1 MKTTTRIAGAMFAI
15 FAAVWLSA
23 AGEGAAQQAFS
34 VSLIAPG
41 APVASGETAIVRV
54 RVEGDITLLPGL
66 QATAEGG
73 EVAGVLA
80 PTPVAADVAEGAIFV
95 TRATP
100 GVARVSVAFAGTVM
114 AETEARFA
122 GAGAIEVLTT
132 LDAGPDAAART
143 WRYEVVDGSGS
154 VVATLQTSTNGDAP
168 TGSAPA
174 DGLAPGRYV
183 VRQVFG
189 NDTGTDCDAGRF
201 YEVVSPA
208 GGSAVIE
215 LASTPVA
222 IEFTVRPCAGLPAE
236 LAVDIPVDVIAP
248 GPGGGV
254 VGEPAVVLPE
264 ETPFS
269 EVAGARREGP
279 GTPIAPAT
287 GNATAGRG
295 ADDAGWLAIAGLATL
310 GAGLAVSGLSVRA
323 RRG

>member
-1 MKTTTRIAGAMFAI
+1 MKTTTRIGGMMFAVMAAFW
-15 FAAVWLSA
+15 FAAT
-23 AGEGAAQQAFS
+23 GEGAAQQAFS
-34 VSLIAPG
+34 VSLIAPES
-41 APVASGETAIVRV
+41 PVASGETAVVRV

-66 QATAEGG
+66 QAAAEGG

-80 PTPVAADVAEGAIFV
+80 PAPVAANVAEGAIFV

-100 GVARVSVAFAGTVM
+100 GVARVSVAFAGAVT
-114 AETEARFA
+114 AETEARFT
-122 GAGAIEVLTT
+122 GAGTIEVLTT

-143 WRYEVVDGSGS
+143 WRYEILDGSGS

-174 DGLAPGRYV
+174 DGLAPGRYI

-189 NDTGTDCDAGRF
+189 NDTGTACDAGRF

-208 GGSAVIE
+208 GGSAVLE
-215 LASTPVA
+215 LANAPVS

-236 LAVDIPVDVIAP
+236 LAVNIPVDVIAP
-248 GPGGGV
+248 GADGV
-254 VGEPAVVLPE
+254 VGEPAVLPE

-279 GTPIAPAT
+279 GAPIAPAT
-287 GNATAGRG
+287 GNSAEDAGDG
-295 ADDAGWLAIAGLATL
+295 GGWLAIAGLATL